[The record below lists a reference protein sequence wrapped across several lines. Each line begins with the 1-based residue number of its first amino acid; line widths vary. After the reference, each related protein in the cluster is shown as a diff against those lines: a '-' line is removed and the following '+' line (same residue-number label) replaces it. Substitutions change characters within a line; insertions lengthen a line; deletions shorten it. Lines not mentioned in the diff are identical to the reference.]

1 MKKTELMKKVEERIG
16 EPIDVYLRREYVDE
30 RMSTVK
36 IAERLSVGSTTIR
49 DWLKKESIEIRDS
62 SEATSIAQLPEGF
75 VKPSK
80 EELERMYVN
89 EKMSIIK
96 IGEKLGVS
104 RAGVHN
110 WLREN
115 EIGIRD
121 RPEAKLPNGVTKPTK
136 EELEKL
142 YYEDGLGMA
151 KIGIRFGV
159 SHFIVRG
166 WLNDYDIE
174 IREAR
179 KLPEG
184 FVKPTRDELER
195 MYVDE
200 KMGTYKIAERL
211 GANATSVFKW
221 LRENGI
227 ETREPPRLPEGF
239 VKPTRDELERFYVN
253 ERISVEK
260 ISKKLGVSHFTVCN
274 WLREYDIE
282 IRDSSEAKLPEGIIK
297 PKKQEL
303 EIMYVNEKMSAEKM
317 GKRLGVGTT
326 TIYSWLRENEIE
338 IRDISEAMSIAHLPD
353 GFTKPNKEELERMY
367 VRDGISTYKI
377 GERLGVSNSTIINW
391 LKKYKISTRSHNDMS
406 NSQFKDF
413 LRNSKTALDLAGAA
427 ILMNGAGND
436 IESIILEAYQGT
448 FKDRKEFHSLLENNR
463 QEIYNLIKEGLT
475 NLGVYLADFSL
486 DERAIIPVLIGQAIS
501 GISDEKVTSSLEDKV
516 VRILRT
522 QYSPLF
528 NENMQGTLKTIEGRM
543 TESEGKVKGIYQR
556 LYNHYSETMKL
567 MGELS

>member
-1 MKKTELMKKVEERIG
+1 MKKTPKMLEIEERIG
-16 EPIDVYLRREYVDE
+16 EPIDVYLRREYVKE
-30 RMSTVK
+30 RRSTVE
-36 IAERLSVGSTTIR
+36 IAERFGVGSTTIR
-49 DWLKKESIEIRDS
+49 GWLKKEGIGIRDI
-62 SEATSIAQLPEGF
+62 SEATSIARLPEGF

-89 EKMSIIK
+89 ERMSITK
-96 IGEKLGVS
+96 IGVKLGVS
-104 RAGVHN
+104 RASAHN
-110 WLREN
+110 WLMEN
-115 EIGIRD
+115 EIGTRD
-121 RPEAKLPNGVTKPTK
+121 RSVIKLPNGVTKPTK

-159 SHFIVRG
+159 SHFIIRG

-184 FVKPTRDELER
+184 FVKPSKEELER

-200 KMGTYKIAERL
+200 KMSTYKIAERL

-221 LRENGI
+221 LRKNGI

-239 VKPTRDELERFYVN
+239 VKPTRDELEKFYVN
-253 ERISVEK
+253 ERISVEE
-260 ISKKLGVSHFTVCN
+260 ISKKLGVSHFTLCN

-303 EIMYVNEKMSAEKM
+303 ERMYVDEKMSAEKM

-326 TIYSWLRENEIE
+326 TIYNWLKENDIE
-338 IRDISEAMSIAHLPD
+338 IRDISEALSIAHLPD
-353 GFTKPNKEELERMY
+353 GFTKPSKEELERMY

-413 LRNSKTALDLAGAA
+413 LKNNQAALNLAGAA
-427 ILMNGAGND
+427 VLMNGAGND
-436 IESIILEAYQGT
+436 IESLIIQTYQGT
-448 FKDRKEFHSLLENNR
+448 FKDRKELYSLLEKNR
-463 QEIYNLIKEGLT
+463 QEIYDLVKEGLT
-475 NLGVYLADFSL
+475 NLGMYIGDFSL
-486 DERAIIPVLIGQAIS
+486 DERPIIPVLIGQAIS
-501 GISDEKVTSSLEDKV
+501 GISDEKLTSSLEEKV
-516 VRILRT
+516 VKLLRN

-528 NENMQGTLKTIEGRM
+528 NENMHETLRTIEGKL
-543 TESEGKVKGIYQR
+543 EGSDGKIKGIYEK
-556 LYNHYSETMKL
+556 LHTHYQETMKL
-567 MGELS
+567 MEELK